1 MSQEN
6 VEIVQR
12 VVAASQRGDGPTAIA
27 AFDPKVALDQSRVLD
42 GGVSH
47 GHDGVRAYFRRWFGT
62 WEDLE
67 ITPERFIDVD
77 DNRVLVLLKF
87 TGTRKG
93 KWRSREHEHSRCVH
107 AGARQDRADDGL
119 PPPVGRPQ
127 SRGASE

>member
-62 WEDLE
+62 WEGLE

-87 TGTRKG
+87 TGRGKG
-93 KWRSREHEHSRCVH
+93 S
-107 AGARQDRADDGL
+107 GARVSMSTADVFTLGHGKIVQMTGYL
-119 PPPVGRPQ
+119 HQ
-127 SRGASE
+127 S